1 VKAHSKS
8 IHATAQGGAVG
19 PPPRSILDV
28 SCGIGTQALGLAAL
42 RHAVTASDLSTM
54 AVECADIP
62 NRGRPSGQGRS
73 RVDILFGNYQGGRW
87 SMEKGAMGYFEEAR
101 KRASRRRSAWNLL
114 LIPAVLGTWAAMWYA
129 SVQAVGQLLRYTRPG
144 LHFVLLPDSG
154 AGTLIGLGLLF
165 AWLPLAMV
173 VSNVLVATVAPARRT
188 LDREAQAV
196 PGTDLVSANTR
207 LLKVMLV
214 ITPTGLFL
222 AILGI
227 LAV

>member
-1 VKAHSKS
+1 MESALNSCRLGHLGSHVVRLGSGRRPT
-8 IHATAQGGAVG
+8 IAVHTPWPPLR
-19 PPPRSILDV
+19 PPP
-28 SCGIGTQALGLAAL
+28 G
-42 RHAVTASDLSTM
+42 
-54 AVECADIP
+54 
-62 NRGRPSGQGRS
+62 SGG
-73 RVDILFGNYQGGRW
+73 
-87 SMEKGAMGYFEEAR
+87 
-101 KRASRRRSAWNLL
+101 
-114 LIPAVLGTWAAMWYA
+114 
-129 SVQAVGQLLRYTRPG
+129 
-144 LHFVLLPDSG
+144 
-154 AGTLIGLGLLF
+154 GTLIGLGLLF

>member
-1 VKAHSKS
+1 MPDVMRQRRLRPAS
-8 IHATAQGGAVG
+8 AVDPRRLMRHRSSSPWSRCAPACG
-19 PPPRSILDV
+19 HGFRSIND
-28 SCGIGTQALGLAAL
+28 G
-42 RHAVTASDLSTM
+42 
-54 AVECADIP
+54 VECADIP
-62 NRGRPSGQGRS
+62 NRGRSSGQGRS

-87 SMEKGAMGYFEEAR
+87 SMENGAMGYFEEAR

-173 VSNVLVATVAPARRT
+173 VSNILVATVAPARRT

-214 ITPTGLFL
+214 ITPMGLF
-222 AILGI
+222 
-227 LAV
+227 

>member
-1 VKAHSKS
+1 MVFCTSTS
-8 IHATAQGGAVG
+8 QYW
-19 PPPRSILDV
+19 
-28 SCGIGTQALGLAAL
+28 L
-42 RHAVTASDLSTM
+42 R
-54 AVECADIP
+54 AVEHVNVP
-62 NRGRPSGQGRS
+62 NRGRLSGHGRS
-73 RVDILFGNYQGGRW
+73 RADILFWNYQEGLVVHG
-87 SMEKGAMGYFEEAR
+87 EGAMGYFEEAR

-114 LIPAVLGTWAAMWYA
+114 LIPAVLGTWAAMWYT

-154 AGTLIGLGLLF
+154 GGTLIGLGLLF

-196 PGTDLVSANTR
+196 PVTDRVSANTR